1 MDEVKSKASVTVIG
15 DLVGSRRSLDRAA
28 VHARFESAVDAIN
41 ATYAPPVPLRI
52 GLGDEFQG
60 IFATLGD
67 ALTAT
72 LRLRMAL
79 LPDVDVRQGIGWGRV
94 LVLPDVDVRQGIGWG
109 PVLVLA
115 ESPRVEDGPG
125 WWAARAAIET
135 VEAYERK
142 APLRAIRTAYVAA
155 EGEPGPDP
163 ALVNA
168 ALMSRDLVV
177 TGLSERSMSVLDGLM
192 RGRRQQEIA
201 DDLGISPSAVSQRIR
216 AEGIGV
222 LLAADELLH
231 DL

>member
-1 MDEVKSKASVTVIG
+1 MDEVKAKASVTVIG
-15 DLVGSRRSLDRAA
+15 DLVGSRLRSDRAA
-28 VHARFESAVDAIN
+28 VHARFEEAIDAVN
-41 ATYAPPVPLRI
+41 AAYAPPVPLRI

-60 IFATLGD
+60 IFGTLGE
-67 ALTAT
+67 AVAAT
-72 LRLRMAL
+72 LRLRLAL

-94 LVLPDVDVRQGIGWG
+94 QVLS
-109 PVLVLA
+109 
-115 ESPRVEDGPG
+115 EEPRVEDGPG

-142 APLRAIRTAYVAA
+142 APLRAVRTAYVADDD
-155 EGEPGPDP
+155 ELGPSP

-168 ALMSRDLVV
+168 ALMTRDQVV

-192 RGRRQQEIA
+192 KGRRQQDIA
-201 DDLGISPSAVSQRIR
+201 DELGISPSAVSQRVR

-222 LLAADELLH
+222 VLAADELLR

>member
-1 MDEVKSKASVTVIG
+1 MDEVKEEPSVTVIG
-15 DLVGSRRSLDRAA
+15 DLVGSRRRADRAA
-28 VHARFESAVDAIN
+28 VHARFEQAIGAVN
-41 ATYAPPVPLRI
+41 AEYAPPVPLRI

-60 IFATLGD
+60 IFASLG
-67 ALTAT
+67 AAIGAT

-94 LVLPDVDVRQGIGWG
+94 LVL
-109 PVLVLA
+109 A
-115 ESPRVEDGPG
+115 EDPRVEDGPG

-142 APLRAIRTAYVAA
+142 APLRAVRTAYVAA
-155 EGEPGPDP
+155 DGEPGPAP

-192 RGRRQQEIA
+192 KGRRQQDIA
-201 DDLGISPSAVSQRIR
+201 DDLGISPSAVSQRVR
-216 AEGIGV
+216 SEGIGV
-222 LLAADELLH
+222 VLAADELMR

>member
-79 LPDVDVRQGIGWGRV
+79 
-94 LVLPDVDVRQGIGWG
+94 LPDVDVRQGIGWG

>member
-1 MDEVKSKASVTVIG
+1 MDEVKTEASVTVIG

-28 VHARFESAVDAIN
+28 VHARFERAVDAVN
-41 ATYAPPVPLRI
+41 AEYAPPVPLRI

-60 IFATLGD
+60 IFASLGD
-67 ALTAT
+67 AITAT

-94 LVLPDVDVRQGIGWG
+94 LVL
-109 PVLVLA
+109 A
-115 ESPRVEDGPG
+115 EEPRVEDGPG

-135 VEAYERK
+135 AAGYERR
-142 APLRAIRTAYVAA
+142 APLRAVRTAYVAA
-155 EGEPGPDP
+155 EDEPGPDQ

-168 ALMSRDLVV
+168 ALMSRDQIVS
-177 TGLSERSMSVLDGLM
+177 GLSERSMSVLDGLM
-192 RGRRQQEIA
+192 RGRRQQDIA
-201 DDLGISPSAVSQRIR
+201 DDLGISPSAVSQRVR

-222 LLAADELLH
+222 LLAADELLR

>member
-1 MDEVKSKASVTVIG
+1 MDEVKAKASVTVIG
-15 DLVGSRRSLDRAA
+15 DLVGSRLRSDRAA
-28 VHARFESAVDAIN
+28 VHARFEEAIDAVN
-41 ATYAPPVPLRI
+41 AAYAPPVPLRI

-60 IFATLGD
+60 IFGTLGE
-67 ALTAT
+67 AVAAT
-72 LRLRMAL
+72 LRLRLAL

-94 LVLPDVDVRQGIGWG
+94 QVLS
-109 PVLVLA
+109 
-115 ESPRVEDGPG
+115 EEPRVEDGPG

-142 APLRAIRTAYVAA
+142 APLRAVRTAYVADDD
-155 EGEPGPDP
+155 EPGPSP

-168 ALMSRDLVV
+168 ALMTRDQVV

-192 RGRRQQEIA
+192 KGRRQQDIA
-201 DDLGISPSAVSQRIR
+201 DELGISPSAVSQRVR

-222 LLAADELLH
+222 VLAADELLR